1 MNVNTQI
8 VLVHIRIVHARVRV
22 AVALAWLA
30 LELLAF
36 AIRLPFLL
44 HESVA
49 TRLAL
54 IAARVVRT
62 STDKL
67 VRCEWIR
74 RLALLRVTVAHAT
87 TADRDITN
95 TVEILKQLRIK
106 IEF

>member
-1 MNVNTQI
+1 MHVNTQI
-8 VLVHIRIVHARVRV
+8 VLVHFRVVHARVRV
-22 AVALAWLA
+22 PIALTRLA

-62 STDKL
+62 STNEL
-67 VRCEWIR
+67 VRCER
-74 RLALLRVTVAHAT
+74 VRCLALLRVTVAHAAA
-87 TADRDITN
+87 ADRDITN
-95 TVEILKQLRIK
+95 TVEILKQK
-106 IEF
+106 T